1 MTVLVFDDVVWWC
14 RIFHFSKKRVKR
26 GHCCVWSVSLCCKKQ
41 VINVTASDLDEVHEA
56 IVAVLQEVH
65 TKLSQEESNI

>member
-1 MTVLVFDDVVWWC
+1 MTVLSVWLN
-14 RIFHFSKKRVKR
+14 RSQKR
-26 GHCCVWSVSLCCKKQ
+26 GHCCIGPLCQ
-41 VINVTASDLDEVHEA
+41 TLIVINVTVADLDKVHEA